1 MRDRTIGEMPQYHL
15 IRKSNE
21 SLADNRKKERSVT
34 DVIVAYRND
43 DAPLTKH
50 ATDAYIIYT

>member
-21 SLADNRKKERSVT
+21 SSADNRKKGRSVT
-34 DVIVAYRND
+34 DAYRND

-50 ATDAYIIYT
+50 ATDTYYIHMN